1 MKSRRNSFNAI
12 QGLWIPEHV
21 RIAILENLR
30 AEHGSDRKQKTMLYV
45 RRRFQSLPMSEAEL
59 LAAIERL
66 SSNDQN

>member
-30 AEHGSDRKQKTMLYV
+30 AEHGSDRKQKTMLLSAV
-45 RRRFQSLPMSEAEL
+45 STNGTDL
-59 LAAIERL
+59 RL
-66 SSNDQN
+66 